1 MRFCT
6 LSKESCVINIDKEAI
21 NGMDMYWKI
30 SVKFGMYF
38 NGTIRRLWVWNLH
51 WCGFDI
57 ERNIF
62 WKSWF
67 HKYMDL
73 CHSIHF
79 WIFRKSSGR
88 VQCTGKKQWCAL
100 RQQLLISDSKAQLR
114 VKFPKKISVI
124 EKYSTVVVH
133 TWCCLHLLPV
143 FGTIFQKYTNFWQ
156 LFCLSANLQACV

>member
-1 MRFCT
+1 MPTTHFCCPLEEICYDILEFICLNVSAIMRFCT

-30 SVKFGMYF
+30 SVKFGMSF

-62 WKSWF
+62 WTSWF

-73 CHSIHF
+73 CVIVY
-79 WIFRKSSGR
+79 ISGYS
-88 VQCTGKKQWCAL
+88 GKAVEECNVLGKNSDAL
-100 RQQLLISDSKAQLR
+100 YDSNYLYLTVRLNYVSNFQKRYQLLKNI
-114 VKFPKKISVI
+114 V
-124 EKYSTVVVH
+124 
-133 TWCCLHLLPV
+133 LL
-143 FGTIFQKYTNFWQ
+143 
-156 LFCLSANLQACV
+156 